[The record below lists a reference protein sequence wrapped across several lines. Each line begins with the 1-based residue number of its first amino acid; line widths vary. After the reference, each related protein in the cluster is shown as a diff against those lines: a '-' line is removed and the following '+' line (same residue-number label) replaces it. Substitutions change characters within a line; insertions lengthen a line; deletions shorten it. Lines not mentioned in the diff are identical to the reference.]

1 MFKTGRQVTTAAVA
15 SKIARDNGFARF
27 ALRSLAR
34 HITGDWG
41 DLCEED
47 KAAND
52 QAVKDDLRILS
63 AYEDPPHPKIW
74 IITEADRSSTCML
87 FPEDY

>member
-15 SKIARDNGFARF
+15 SKTARDNGFARF

-41 DLCEED
+41 DLSEYD
-47 KAAND
+47 KAVND
-52 QAVKDDLRILS
+52 LAIHDGQRILS
-63 AYEDPPHPKIW
+63 AYEDPLYPKIW
-74 IITEADRSSTCML
+74 IITEADRSSTCIL